1 MAFDGLVLA
10 AVRHELEHKLIGG
23 RINKIYQPEKE
34 EIVLHIRTQ
43 GENEK
48 LVLSAHAQRARVHLT
63 AVQKGNPQS
72 PPMFCMILRKYLEG
86 GKITRVEQP
95 GLERVLKLYIEA
107 YDELGC
113 QAEKVLVAEIMGK
126 HSNIILLDPK
136 TNTILDGIK
145 RYTHAT
151 SRYREVLPGREYVPP
166 PSQEK
171 HYLGELDPDTLQELL
186 LAAPVESRVA
196 KVLLQHLDGLSPE
209 SCREVLVQSGLS
221 EDLVINECGQY
232 EFQQIWLTLR
242 KIREMLATGG
252 FIPTLVRDSAR
263 QAQAFSALDLE
274 QYHPLPKEHDT
285 MNRILDRYFS
295 ERQYLESFRQQK
307 HHLGQVVDAELS
319 RLEKKLA
326 LQDEVLVDA
335 QEAETYKLYGE
346 LLTAHMHLLHK
357 GMASIA
363 VTNYYDPE
371 GGKIDIPLDPQLTPS
386 QQVQYFYKKYT
397 KAKNSAHIAREHRE
411 KILEELRYLESVRS
425 SIDQATSR
433 EELIEIKI
441 ELGEEGYI
449 KGVAKGAAKGAKNTG
464 NGAAKAAPKG
474 GFYKAAK
481 RGTKGAAGGA
491 AKRDSKGGAPAETPV
506 LMEFRISGGLTVLVG
521 KNNRQNDYLTLK
533 VARPEDL
540 WLHVKD
546 LPGSHVI
553 IRSQGQGEIPEA
565 ALREAAQLAAYFS
578 QARHSGQ
585 VPVDYTLRKH
595 VRKPRGAKPGMVIY
609 DQQKTLYVTPDEN
622 IIKDLGSNL

>member
-10 AVRHELEHKLIGG
+10 AVRQELEQKLLGG

-48 LVLSAHAQRARVHLT
+48 LALSAHAQRARVHLT
-63 AVQKGNPQS
+63 SVQKENPQS

-113 QAEKVLVAEIMGK
+113 LAEKVLVAEIMGK
-126 HSNIILLDPK
+126 HSNIILLDPD

-145 RYTHAT
+145 RYTHAI
-151 SRYREVLPGREYVPP
+151 SRHREVLPGREYIPP

-171 HYLGELDPDTLQELL
+171 YHPAALDLDTLQELL

-196 KVLLQHLDGLSPE
+196 KVLLQYLDGLSPE
-209 SCREVLVQSGLS
+209 SCREILVQSGLS
-221 EDLVINECGQY
+221 EELVVDQCGQY
-232 EFQQIWLTLR
+232 EFQQIWLTLC
-242 KIREMLATGG
+242 KIREMLATGS
-252 FIPTLVRDSAR
+252 FSPTLVRDSEG

-274 QYHPLPKEHDT
+274 QYHPLPKEHGT
-285 MNRILDRYFS
+285 MNRLLDRYFS
-295 ERQYLESFRQQK
+295 ERQLLESIRQQK

-335 QEAETYKLYGE
+335 REAETYKLYGE
-346 LLTAHMHLLHK
+346 LLTANMHLLSK
-357 GMASIA
+357 GMPSIT

-371 GGKIDIPLDPQLTPS
+371 GAAIDIPLDLQLTPS

-397 KAKNSAHIAREHRE
+397 KSKNSAQIAKEQRE

-425 SIDQATSR
+425 SINQATSR
-433 EELIEIKI
+433 EELAEIKI

-449 KGVAKGAAKGAKNTG
+449 KGVVKGAARGTKRPAKGTVKGGLNKAVKGGAKGAARGAV
-464 NGAAKAAPKG
+464 KG
-474 GFYKAAK
+474 G
-481 RGTKGAAGGA
+481 
-491 AKRDSKGGAPAETPV
+491 SKGGVPAETPV
-506 LMEFRISGGLTVLVG
+506 PMEFRVSGGCTVLVG

-533 VARPEDL
+533 MARPEDL

-553 IRSQGQGEIPEA
+553 IRSHGMEEIPET

-609 DQQKTLYVTPDEN
+609 DQQKTLYVTPDEAV
-622 IIKDLGSNL
+622 IRSFKL